1 MPPKA
6 KPCPLLTSSTRSPS
20 DLQKRRRLSLGP
32 MPLMRQNR
40 RAYFQAFCKALK
52 NPNGDSESGGAAE
65 LLGLGSVGVVLHY
78 GLQTG
83 FGGFRQAIA
92 ANRPTSLD
100 LAPLGLHPPQ
110 SKLLRLAD
118 TSIGVSEGFALVS
131 GSLVAIKLRK
141 RNRFQREREE
151 AYRVE

>member
-6 KPCPLLTSSTRSPS
+6 KPGPLLTGSTRSPS

-52 NPNGDSESGGAAE
+52 NPNGDSESGGAAQ
-65 LLGLGSVGVVLHY
+65 LLG
-78 GLQTG
+78 
-83 FGGFRQAIA
+83 
-92 ANRPTSLD
+92 P
-100 LAPLGLHPPQ
+100 
-110 SKLLRLAD
+110 KLLRLAD
-118 TSIGVSEGFALVS
+118 TSIGVSKGFSWVS

-141 RNRFQREREE
+141 RNRFQREREK